1 MPDSDLNPTPA
12 VTGKPVFRDENDLS
26 IYLLTYNV
34 ARQSPAEDLTDLFD
48 FQRVGAHDIYTDTV
62 STDLGLRKGGIGIRL
77 YYNNI
82 SLAFVGAH
90 LAAHEE
96 HYQTRLKNYKEIIDQ
111 VHFSHRPKD
120 GILDQDYAFFLGDLN
135 FRIND
140 LTSQQVYDA
149 VLIAE
154 RKKDANKWIP
164 LLQYDQLH
172 VAQKSKAAF
181 HHFTEANITFPPT
194 YRFIISTDNYDWEKR
209 KPAFT
214 DRILYRNTL
223 SDRVAKAD
231 QERVALRVLHYESIR
246 QYCGS
251 DHKPVRAIAH
261 ISASA
266 FAEKIKWLQSRVK
279 QRISKRD
286 SPGLRAKTHR
296 APAVQGPAHGEGR
309 STDGVVADS
318 PSSRSAPRSRHYY
331 HEDPSLSLARQ
342 MTVQFEPIRDWT
354 VESNHTIFFRVM
366 DNRTNQ
372 TVGPDF
378 PGLFQVLSNWDWIGL
393 YREDFYSLDNYVT
406 FAYPRFG
413 ETVEEAEDALALL
426 HDETDEDQVDHLHT
440 GSASQAST
448 RRGSAASLLS
458 SHSQST
464 SSAAY
469 FSSNEL
475 GEGHPALRGAGTPET
490 RSGAP
495 STSASH
501 ADLESVDIERVKS
514 LDLGESSHSAP
525 KPIDYVPVEEAEE
538 DMEERKEASP
548 VSSVSGS
555 GDSTDSDHSTS
566 TSSPKSASQSASSA
580 SSSTTTT
587 TTTTTSS
594 TSSNT
599 PNTASDHEFSA
610 MFDEQSFLFS
620 TGRYVLIYRRKNGDV
635 MGISEPFEIRAEV
648 EGQEQQPPGENVSD

>member
-1 MPDSDLNPTPA
+1 MVSWLKRLEY
-12 VTGKPVFRDENDLS
+12 V
-26 IYLLTYNV
+26 LLM
-34 ARQSPAEDLTDLFD
+34 LCCL
-48 FQRVGAHDIYTDTV
+48 V
-62 STDLGLRKGGIGIRL
+62 ST
-77 YYNNI
+77 
-82 SLAFVGAH
+82 
-90 LAAHEE
+90 
-96 HYQTRLKNYKEIIDQ
+96 
-111 VHFSHRPKD
+111 
-120 GILDQDYAFFLGDLN
+120 
-135 FRIND
+135 
-140 LTSQQVYDA
+140 
-149 VLIAE
+149 
-154 RKKDANKWIP
+154 
-164 LLQYDQLH
+164 
-172 VAQKSKAAF
+172 
-181 HHFTEANITFPPT
+181 
-194 YRFIISTDNYDWEKR
+194 
-209 KPAFT
+209 
-214 DRILYRNTL
+214 
-223 SDRVAKAD
+223 
-231 QERVALRVLHYESIR
+231 
-246 QYCGS
+246 
-251 DHKPVRAIAH
+251 
-261 ISASA
+261 
-266 FAEKIKWLQSRVK
+266 
-279 QRISKRD
+279 
-286 SPGLRAKTHR
+286 
-296 APAVQGPAHGEGR
+296 
-309 STDGVVADS
+309 
-318 PSSRSAPRSRHYY
+318 
-331 HEDPSLSLARQ
+331 
-342 MTVQFEPIRDWT
+342 
-354 VESNHTIFFRVM
+354 
-366 DNRTNQ
+366 
-372 TVGPDF
+372 
-378 PGLFQVLSNWDWIGL
+378 GL

-594 TSSNT
+594 TSSTT